1 MSKTLVAYFSATGTT
16 ARVAQSLA
24 DELGADIFRIKPKV
38 PYDSADLD
46 WNDKTSRSTVEM
58 TDPNAR
64 PEIASG
70 IDISS
75 YDRIFIGSPI
85 WWYVAP
91 RIINTFLESADF
103 SGKKVYYFATS
114 GGSGLG
120 KTVDEL
126 KKSCPSLISGKMLNR
141 PSEIKSWIKSLN

>member
-16 ARVAQSLA
+16 ARVAEKLA
-24 DELGADIFRIKPKV
+24 QELGADTFRIKPKI
-38 PYDSADLD
+38 PYDHADLD

-58 TDPNAR
+58 TDPNSR
-64 PEIASG
+64 PEIAST

-75 YDRIFIGSPI
+75 YDRIFVGAPI

-103 SGKKVYYFATS
+103 SGKRVYYFATS

-120 KTVDEL
+120 KTIEEL
-126 KKSCPSLISGKMLNR
+126 KKSCPSIISGKMLNR
-141 PSEIKSWIKSLN
+141 PSEIKSWAESLK